1 LERRPP
7 IRGSERLKAGSS
19 AADRQMAK
27 PPAPRPRPTGLD
39 VQALRSAVTPQQI
52 STEET
57 KLRKVEESVRVFVR
71 VADPKFRQVVPMR
84 FFNLT
89 LTPAEAA
96 AYCADYLE
104 EKSLRAGVARVLLR
118 IVAVIARM
126 TTELEELKRAEN
138 SPSLWKLHADSLL
151 ALLEVSRALSES
163 AGRVIA
169 LASQQSS
176 ACEAEAV
183 TISLEKLR
191 DRSDLV
197 VRALSQARSQAVG
210 A

>member
-1 LERRPP
+1 
-7 IRGSERLKAGSS
+7 
-19 AADRQMAK
+19 
-27 PPAPRPRPTGLD
+27 
-39 VQALRSAVTPQQI
+39 VTPQQI

-169 LASQQSS
+169 LANQQSS

>member
-1 LERRPP
+1 
-7 IRGSERLKAGSS
+7 
-19 AADRQMAK
+19 M
-27 PPAPRPRPTGLD
+27 
-39 VQALRSAVTPQQI
+39 RSAVTPQQI
-52 STEET
+52 STEEK

-118 IVAVIARM
+118 VVAVVARM
-126 TTELEELKRAEN
+126 STELEELKRAEN
-138 SPSLWKLHADSLL
+138 STSLWKLHADSLL
-151 ALLEVSRALSES
+151 ALLEISRSLSEDTS
-163 AGRVIA
+163 RVTG
-169 LASQQSS
+169 LANQQGSS
-176 ACEAEAV
+176 SEAEALN
-183 TISLEKLR
+183 ISLEKLR

-197 VRALSQARSQAVG
+197 VRALSHARSQAAG